1 MYKILVRSFLF
12 LFKAEFSHNFVLRFL
27 KIIFKLPGMSSFFSF
42 FYCIEDPRLQRKLF
56 GLTFKNPVGLAAGFD
71 KNAQVFNEFSSLG
84 FGFIEVGTVTPVSQ
98 PGNPKPRIFR
108 LNKDNALIN
117 RLGFNNEGVD
127 VVVERIKKKYT
138 NIIIGGNIGKN
149 KVTPN
154 KLAVSD
160 YVKCFEK
167 IAPYVDYLVLNVSSP
182 NTPDLVELQNK
193 SYLNDLL
200 SQIQSLNQTT
210 YKKPILVKISPDLSF
225 SQIDE
230 VIELVIKFNISG
242 LIATN
247 TSSNRIT
254 LKTPLEKIQKI
265 GAGGLSGQPIYTR
278 SKEVVSYISK
288 KTNGSIP
295 VIAVGGIFT
304 ADDAVQMLNAGA
316 SLVQIYTGFIYNG
329 PSLIK
334 KINQKIL
341 QS

>member
-1 MYKILVRSFLF
+1 MLYKILVRSFLF

-210 YKKPILVKISPDLSF
+210 YKKQDTVNGRCVPTRVLNV
-225 SQIDE
+225 
-230 VIELVIKFNISG
+230 
-242 LIATN
+242 
-247 TSSNRIT
+247 
-254 LKTPLEKIQKI
+254 
-265 GAGGLSGQPIYTR
+265 GGLGR
-278 SKEVVSYISK
+278 S
-288 KTNGSIP
+288 
-295 VIAVGGIFT
+295 
-304 ADDAVQMLNAGA
+304 
-316 SLVQIYTGFIYNG
+316 
-329 PSLIK
+329 
-334 KINQKIL
+334 
-341 QS
+341 